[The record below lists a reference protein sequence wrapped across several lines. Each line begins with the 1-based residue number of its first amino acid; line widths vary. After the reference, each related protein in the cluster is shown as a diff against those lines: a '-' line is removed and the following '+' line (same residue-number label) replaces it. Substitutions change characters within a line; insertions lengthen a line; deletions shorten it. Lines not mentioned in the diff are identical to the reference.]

1 MCYGALLDGDVDRPL
16 RELVRGE
23 VASAAKVGTVA
34 ALAVL
39 AVLSWNGAGPGL
51 IAGAAAGALV
61 LGTALH
67 LTVFLAGVGLV
78 RRRTAGRTG
87 SRTA

>member
-1 MCYGALLDGDVDRPL
+1 MCYGALLNGETDRPL
-16 RELVRGE
+16 GDLIRGE
-23 VASAAKVGTVA
+23 VGSAARVGAVA
-34 ALAVL
+34 AVAVLVVLARNGTGLAVL
-39 AVLSWNGAGPGL
+39 GVT
-51 IAGAAAGALV
+51 AAGALV

-78 RRRTAGRTG
+78 RWRTTERAA